1 MFKKVTNIIIN
12 MAKRGR
18 PAKVKPEVEVKKSP
32 IEIKLEKAEATI
44 KDLQHIIVGLE
55 DFLDVSYK
63 EQEALRKEISM
74 CLNMTM
80 SHCVQVE
87 RSTGSVS
94 QSDIQY
100 CIQLT
105 ERILAQKFDSKSEE

>member
-18 PAKVKPEVEVKKSP
+18 PAKAKPEVEVKKSP
-32 IEIKLEKAEATI
+32 VEIKLEKAEATI
-44 KDLQHIIVGLE
+44 KDLQQIIVGLE
-55 DFLDVSYK
+55 ELVDVSYK

-87 RSTGSVS
+87 RSTGNVS

-100 CIQLT
+100 CVQLT
-105 ERILAQKFDSKSEE
+105 ERILAQKFDSKSED

>member
-1 MFKKVTNIIIN
+1 MKAIVKK
-12 MAKRGR
+12 KGR
-18 PAKVKPEVEVKKSP
+18 PAKVKPEVVVKKSP
-32 IEIKLEKAEATI
+32 VEIKLEKAEATI
-44 KDLQHIIVGLE
+44 KDLQDTIQGLE
-55 DFLDVSYK
+55 NMVDVSYK

-74 CLNMTM
+74 CLGMTM

-100 CIQLT
+100 CIELT
-105 ERILAQKFDSKSEE
+105 ERILAQKFDSKSED